1 MIYSNSGALP
11 YHLDIYADSAFFMR
25 EAIGFVPVRWFG
37 LVSKYGLAWGCNV
50 LLENGAI
57 YRNLPPHA
65 LAFTQCPKLDWS
77 IKDAQIWDCYGP
89 QFSTLVYPAL
99 DGLDCET
106 LGGHKG
112 VYLFTVAPINDAF
125 SRDPRQSKEFTF
137 VRLNN
142 GRLTIQ
148 PTDKVVFRDK
158 SFTTSTEWP
167 RGLKRQVEEWR
178 CE

>member
-1 MIYSNSGALP
+1 MIYSNSGPLP
-11 YHLDIYADSAFFMR
+11 FHLDIYADSTFFAC
-25 EAIGFVPVRWFG
+25 EPSGFWPVRWFG
-37 LVSKYGLAWGCNV
+37 LVSRYGLAWGCNV
-50 LLENGAI
+50 MLENGAI

-65 LAFTQCPKLDWS
+65 LAFKPDP
-77 IKDAQIWDCYGP
+77 DAWTIQQAQRWDCYGP
-89 QFSTLVYPAL
+89 QFSVLVYPAL
-99 DGLDCET
+99 DGLDCQT
-106 LGGHKG
+106 VDGHEG
-112 VYLFTVAPINDAF
+112 VYLFTVAPMSDAF

-137 VRLNN
+137 IRLNN

-167 RGLKRQVEEWR
+167 TNLKRQTEDWR

>member
-1 MIYSNSGALP
+1 MIYSNSGPLP
-11 YHLDIYADSAFFMR
+11 YHLDIYADSAFFAR
-25 EAIGFVPVRWFG
+25 KPFGFWPVRWFG

-50 LLENGAI
+50 MLESGAI

-65 LAFTQCPKLDWS
+65 LAFKPNPDDWT
-77 IKDAQIWDCYGP
+77 IQQAQRWDCYGP
-89 QFSTLVYPAL
+89 QFSVLVYPAL
-99 DGLDCET
+99 DGLDCQT
-106 LGGHKG
+106 VDGHEG
-112 VYLFTVAPINDAF
+112 VYLFTVAPMNDAF

-167 RGLKRQVEEWR
+167 KGLKRQTEEWR